1 MLTGNRAAA
10 LALIGFL
17 VLMCG
22 CQSAYY
28 GFWEKLG
35 KEKRHLLKDHIQDA
49 QSEQAKAS
57 EEFKDA
63 LTRIKEMYGFQGG
76 DLEKVYDRLHAN
88 YERCDKR
95 AKAVSERID
104 SVEQIAEDLFREWEE
119 EIDQMSNENFRSK
132 SLKSMKESKRRYAR
146 LHKAMSYAEARM
158 EPVLRHLRDYVLFLK
173 HNLNARAVGAL
184 KKEVGGI
191 ESEVAALIRDMDKSI
206 READDFLKTLE

>member
-1 MLTGNRAAA
+1 M
-10 LALIGFL
+10 
-17 VLMCG
+17 
-22 CQSAYY
+22 
-28 GFWEKLG
+28 
-35 KEKRHLLKDHIQDA
+35 
-49 QSEQAKAS
+49 
-57 EEFKDA
+57 
-63 LTRIKEMYGFQGG
+63 
-76 DLEKVYDRLHAN
+76 
-88 YERCDKR
+88 
-95 AKAVSERID
+95 
-104 SVEQIAEDLFREWEE
+104 EQIAEDLFREWEE